1 MDVNKLKYFIA
12 DRGESLSTYEQALGI
27 SRTALYRKMR
37 GQTEFTRD
45 EIEKTIRFLR
55 LNEADTISVFFN
67 DVVS

>member
-1 MDVNKLKYFIA
+1 VDVNKLKYFIA
-12 DRGESLSTYEQALGI
+12 DRGKTLAAYEQALGI
-27 SRTALYRKMR
+27 SKTALYRKMR

-55 LNEADTISVFFN
+55 LNESDTISVFFN

>member
-1 MDVNKLKYFIA
+1 MDVNKLKYYIA
-12 DRGESLSTYEQALGI
+12 DRGESLSTYERALGI
-27 SRTALYRKMR
+27 SKTALYRKMR

-55 LNEADTISVFFN
+55 LSEADTISVFFN

>member
-1 MDVNKLKYFIA
+1 MDANKLKYYIA
-12 DRGESLSTYEQALGI
+12 DRGESLTTYKQALGI
-27 SRTALYRKMR
+27 SKTALYRKMR

-55 LNEADTISVFFN
+55 LSEADTISVFFN